1 MTASHE
7 LTRGCGIYIV
17 DDRHVARA
25 RWWLAAHP
33 RTRDRAAIAAGLR
46 RELRGLRHQDV
57 PELMDEVLDGL
68 GAWGDP
74 AGWPAEWP
82 EPWGR
87 GEAHAP
93 VAVEAPEA
101 PAAAAEP
108 EPEPMVTMSPTPRP
122 PAVPRRRAPPR
133 TPRPSRATVTD
144 RALPGAAEA
153 VPEAIAGVPRWDGH
167 PVRASRIPR
176 HLVPEP
182 LRAIA
187 AGARWLLWR
196 CAQPRVSGQPV
207 TMERVMEE
215 AGVTRKT
222 VQDWLAAL
230 RGAGLMLTAHE
241 APDRA
246 PRTRDPRPWASLR
259 GPRPVDYSRLVT
271 DAGRAVVA
279 QLPAVVAPVVGRARE
294 DEADMGV
301 LAVLL
306 RRERQAAAV
315 GLPAQG
321 MRTSELRQLVDD
333 APRAC
338 ARLEASGAIVAE
350 WEARGRRIR
359 LAAEVARAWGVG
371 CS

>member
-7 LTRGCGIYIV
+7 LTRGCGIYVV

-68 GAWGDP
+68 GTWADP

-101 PAAAAEP
+101 PAAEPEP
-108 EPEPMVTMSPTPRP
+108 EPEPMVTMSPTPQP

-153 VPEAIAGVPRWDGH
+153 VPEPIAGLPSWAGH

-187 AGARWLLWR
+187 PGARWLLWR
-196 CAQPRVSGQPV
+196 AGQGKKLL
-207 TMERVMEE
+207 MDDIMQE
-215 AGVTRKT
+215 AGVVRKT

-230 RGAGLMLTAHE
+230 RGAGLMLTAHD

-246 PRTRDPRPWASLR
+246 PRTRDTRRWASLR
-259 GPRPVDYSRLVT
+259 GPRPVDYSRLLT

-315 GLPAQG
+315 GLRAEG
-321 MRTSELRQLVDD
+321 MRTSELRAMVDD
-333 APRAC
+333 AGRAC

-350 WEARGRRIR
+350 WDCRGRRIR

>member
-1 MTASHE
+1 V
-7 LTRGCGIYIV
+7 RG
-17 DDRHVARA
+17 
-25 RWWLAAHP
+25 
-33 RTRDRAAIAAGLR
+33 
-46 RELRGLRHQDV
+46 
-57 PELMDEVLDGL
+57 
-68 GAWGDP
+68 
-74 AGWPAEWP
+74 
-82 EPWGR
+82 
-87 GEAHAP
+87 
-93 VAVEAPEA
+93 
-101 PAAAAEP
+101 
-108 EPEPMVTMSPTPRP
+108 S
-122 PAVPRRRAPPR
+122 
-133 TPRPSRATVTD
+133 PRPSRATVTD

-182 LRAIA
+182 LRPIA

-246 PRTRDPRPWASLR
+246 PRTRDLRPWASLR
-259 GPRPVDYSRLVT
+259 GPRPVDYSRLLT

-306 RRERQAAAV
+306 RRERQAVAA
-315 GLPAQG
+315 GLPAEG

-338 ARLEASGAIVAE
+338 GRLAASGAIVAD
-350 WEARGRRIR
+350 WDCRGRRIR
-359 LAAEVARAWGVG
+359 LAPEVARAWGVA
-371 CS
+371 

>member
-1 MTASHE
+1 MTADMP
-7 LTRGCGIYIV
+7 LGVGIYMPE
-17 DDRHVARA
+17 DEHVARA

-33 RTRDRAAIAAGLR
+33 GTRDRAAIAAGVR
-46 RELRGLRHQDV
+46 RQLPGLRHQDV
-57 PELMDEVLDGL
+57 GILMDEVLEGV
-68 GAWGDP
+68 GEWADP
-74 AGWPAEWP
+74 ATWPAVWPAEW
-82 EPWGR
+82 ET
-87 GEAHAP
+87 EAGAVARWVAP
-93 VAVEAPEA
+93 VAPVVAPEPPPVA
-101 PAAAAEP
+101 VIVPA
-108 EPEPMVTMSPTPRP
+108 VPRP
-122 PAVPRRRAPPR
+122 PAAPRVRVRGS
-133 TPRPSRATVTD
+133 PRPSRATVTD

-182 LRAIA
+182 LRPIA

-196 CAQPRVSGQPV
+196 AA
-207 TMERVMEE
+207 TERRCLRLETVMEE
-215 AGVTRKT
+215 AGVTRKG
-222 VQDWLAAL
+222 VQEWLAAL
-230 RGAGLMLTAHE
+230 RGAGLMLTAHDLPSRV
-241 APDRA
+241 ARRPD
-246 PRTRDPRPWASLR
+246 PTPYASAR

-271 DAGRAVVA
+271 PAGRAVVA

-315 GLPAQG
+315 GLRAEG
-321 MRTSELRQLVDD
+321 MRTSELRAMVDD
-333 APRAC
+333 AGRAC
-338 ARLEASGAIVAE
+338 ARLAASGAITAE

-359 LAAEVARAWGVG
+359 LDPEVARAWGVG

>member
-68 GAWGDP
+68 GTWGDP

-87 GEAHAP
+87 GETHAP
-93 VAVEAPEA
+93 VTVEARQA
-101 PAAAAEP
+101 PATEPQP
-108 EPEPMVTMSPTPRP
+108 EPEPMVTMSATPRP

-153 VPEAIAGVPRWDGH
+153 VPEAVAGVPRWDGH

-176 HLVPEP
+176 HLVPDV
-182 LRAIA
+182 LRPIA

-196 CAQPRVSGQPV
+196 AA
-207 TMERVMEE
+207 TERRCLRLETVMEE
-215 AGVTRKT
+215 AGVVRKT

-230 RGAGLMLTAHE
+230 RGAGLMLTAHDLPSRV
-241 APDRA
+241 ARRPD
-246 PRTRDPRPWASLR
+246 PTPYASAR

-271 DAGRAVVA
+271 PAGRAVVA

-306 RRERQAAAV
+306 RRERQAAGVGVAV
-315 GLPAQG
+315 EG

-338 ARLEASGAIVAE
+338 GRLAASGAIVAD
-350 WEARGRRIR
+350 WDCRGRRIR
-359 LAAEVARAWGVG
+359 LDPEVARAWGVA
-371 CS
+371 

>member
-1 MTASHE
+1 
-7 LTRGCGIYIV
+7 V
-17 DDRHVARA
+17 
-25 RWWLAAHP
+25 
-33 RTRDRAAIAAGLR
+33 
-46 RELRGLRHQDV
+46 
-57 PELMDEVLDGL
+57 
-68 GAWGDP
+68 
-74 AGWPAEWP
+74 
-82 EPWGR
+82 
-87 GEAHAP
+87 AP
-93 VAVEAPEA
+93 VAPVVAVAPEPPPVA
-101 PAAAAEP
+101 VIVPA
-108 EPEPMVTMSPTPRP
+108 VPRP
-122 PAVPRRRAPPR
+122 PAAPRVRVRGS
-133 TPRPSRATVTD
+133 PRPSRATVTD

-182 LRAIA
+182 LRPIA

-196 CAQPRVSGQPV
+196 AAQGRKLLMDDIMQ
-207 TMERVMEE
+207 E

-230 RGAGLMLTAHE
+230 RGAGLMLTAHD
-241 APDRA
+241 APDRQ
-246 PRTRDPRPWASLR
+246 PRTRDTRPWASLR

-271 DAGRAVVA
+271 PAGRAVVA
-279 QLPAVVAPVVGRARE
+279 QLPAVVAPVVGRAPE

-315 GLPAQG
+315 GLPAEG

-333 APRAC
+333 AGRAC
-338 ARLEASGAIVAE
+338 GRLAASGAIVAD

-359 LAAEVARAWGVG
+359 LAPEVARAWGVG
-371 CS
+371 C

>member
-7 LTRGCGIYIV
+7 LTRGCGIYVV

-57 PELMDEVLDGL
+57 PELLAEVLDGL
-68 GAWGDP
+68 GTWADP

-87 GEAHAP
+87 GEAHEAP
-93 VAVEAPEA
+93 APEA
-101 PAAAAEP
+101 PTPEP
-108 EPEPMVTMSPTPRP
+108 EPEPDPGPVVTMSATPRP

-153 VPEAIAGVPRWDGH
+153 VPEAVAGVPRWDGH

-176 HLVPEP
+176 HLCPDVLKP
-182 LRAIA
+182 IA
-187 AGARWLLWR
+187 PGARWLLWR
-196 CAQPRVSGQPV
+196 AAQPRVPGQAL
-207 TMERVMEE
+207 TMDVIMAE
-215 AGVTRKT
+215 AGVVRKT

-230 RGAGLMLTAHE
+230 RGAGLMLTAHD
-241 APDRA
+241 APDRQ
-246 PRTRDPRPWASLR
+246 PRTRDTRRWASLR

-271 DAGRAVVA
+271 PAGRAVVA

-315 GLPAQG
+315 GAEVQG

-333 APRAC
+333 AGRAC
-338 ARLEASGAIVAE
+338 SRLAASGAVVAD
-350 WEARGRRIR
+350 WQARGWLVR
-359 LAAEVARAWGVG
+359 LDAEVARTWGVG
-371 CS
+371 C

>member
-1 MTASHE
+1 MTADMP
-7 LTRGCGIYIV
+7 LGVGIYMPE
-17 DDRHVARA
+17 DEHVARA

-33 RTRDRAAIAAGLR
+33 GTRDRAAIAAGVR
-46 RELRGLRHQDV
+46 RQLPGLRHQDV
-57 PELMDEVLDGL
+57 GILMDEVLEGV
-68 GAWGDP
+68 GEWADP
-74 AGWPAEWP
+74 ATWPAVWPAEW
-82 EPWGR
+82 ET
-87 GEAHAP
+87 EAGAVARWVAP
-93 VAVEAPEA
+93 VAPVVAPVAPEPPPVA
-101 PAAAAEP
+101 VIVPA
-108 EPEPMVTMSPTPRP
+108 VPRP
-122 PAVPRRRAPPR
+122 PAAPRVRVRGS
-133 TPRPSRATVTD
+133 PRPSRATVTD

-182 LRAIA
+182 LRPIA

-246 PRTRDPRPWASLR
+246 PRTRDLRPWASLR
-259 GPRPVDYSRLVT
+259 GPRPVDYSRLLT

-279 QLPAVVAPVVGRARE
+279 QLPAVLQPVVGRARE

-301 LAVLL
+301 IAVLL
-306 RRERQAAAV
+306 RRERQAAGV
-315 GLPAQG
+315 GLRAEG
-321 MRTSELRQLVDD
+321 MRTSELRAMVDD
-333 APRAC
+333 AGRAC
-338 ARLEASGAIVAE
+338 ARLAASGAITAE

-359 LAAEVARAWGVG
+359 LDPEVARAWGVG